1 MLLRRLP
8 RKFDQAPAK
17 RETCRRLSWLLGAVA
32 TLATACGARGPLYV
46 TPQADAGGGG
56 TQNQG
61 SGSGSDNN
69 GSDAGGPTAVDATAV
84 VGCSVCL
91 AQRCGTELLAC
102 VLAPA
107 CGMTFQCAASMCFS
121 GRVPDAQCVVACA
134 NGDPQSLK
142 LLTSAFGCVAS
153 TCPECIGLLGSVA
166 PAGGN

>member
-1 MLLRRLP
+1 MAASLIDSVPFAEKSMLARRLP
-8 RKFDQAPAK
+8 RP
-17 RETCRRLSWLLGAVA
+17 SLLVAAA

-46 TPQADAGGGG
+46 TPRADAGGGG

-61 SGSGSDNN
+61 SGSGSDNS
-69 GSDAGGPTAVDATAV
+69 GDAAGGLTSVDASAL
-84 VGCSVCL
+84 VGCSACL

-107 CGMTFQCAASMCFS
+107 CGMTFQCAARMCFS
-121 GRVPDAQCVVACA
+121 GPAPDAQCVVACA

-142 LLTSAFGCVAS
+142 LLTSAFGCVAG
-153 TCPECIGLLGSVA
+153 TCPECIGLLGSFA